1 MGRTVRRRSARQMT
15 EGRRAFSRAVAVT
28 RRHTVDDITLRP
40 TFDSAPVGLAC
51 WRSWIAG
58 RGSCRG
64 SIQRRHG
71 HIMLELAR
79 DMRHERAVSVR
90 GSMCKY
96 SDRAA
101 AFCPTAGLLECRS
114 REPSVITVPA
124 PSLSVTSERPPG
136 AAGEAERLPFLLA
149 AAERMVNGHT
159 FARGCHQCIRRVGP
173 AGARR
178 ACRRL
183 DGLSDRGGVSIGDRS
198 AGDGA
203 IRADCIGVA
212 RSSQPAAAGRGSLGA
227 GTVAISR
234 CNPATCAWY
243 SSWYRS
249 HSPR

>member
-1 MGRTVRRRSARQMT
+1 MDSAVVLGQHLTEAAGPIRHGAAADLATGDRQLGNGHR
-15 EGRRAFSRAVAVT
+15 EAAGRRLAHLPRSCQPSRGDLALSL
-28 RRHTVDDITLRP
+28 RHTH
-40 TFDSAPVGLAC
+40 S
-51 WRSWIAG
+51 S
-58 RGSCRG
+58 
-64 SIQRRHG
+64 
-71 HIMLELAR
+71 
-79 DMRHERAVSVR
+79 RHERAVSVR

-124 PSLSVTSERPPG
+124 PSLSVTSERPQG
-136 AAGEAERLPFLLA
+136 TAGEAERLPFLLA
-149 AAERMVNGHT
+149 AAERMVNGHA

-198 AGDGA
+198 ADDGA
-203 IRADCIGVA
+203 MRADCIGVA

>member
-1 MGRTVRRRSARQMT
+1 MGRTVRRRSARQIT

-90 GSMCKY
+90 ALCVNIQTGRLHFAQPRVCW
-96 SDRAA
+96 
-101 AFCPTAGLLECRS
+101 S
-114 REPSVITVPA
+114 REPSAITMPT